1 MKVGRIIPYI
11 MENKKCSKPP
21 SSLRLQPTTL
31 LQKDLTHPD
40 AICTD
45 AESQPQIAAKT
56 YAASIG
62 QGVNF

>member
-1 MKVGRIIPYI
+1 

>member
-1 MKVGRIIPYI
+1 MF
-11 MENKKCSKPP
+11 
-21 SSLRLQPTTL
+21 QTTN
-31 LQKDLTHPD
+31 QFAFATHNTSPKRPD